1 MKGKYL
7 LTVVVLLAGICAGHT
22 QTAPVSLLQIDRPHV
37 LYVGI
42 DNPVSLYLPV
52 SNWDQVQVAISEGT
66 IRRDQ
71 DNHFIAR
78 VNQTGQVAIVVT
90 QGGNVIGQFALVAK
104 RIPDPLP
111 SLNGAS
117 LRKNTSLTAAE
128 FKETRGLGMMQ
139 DGLEVDGH
147 CRTVQFTLTR
157 IDSTGARSSVPNLGA
172 RYEEP
177 ARKLVAQAVAGDIF
191 LFSALEASCAG
202 DTANRSINNYVIL
215 IK

>member
-1 MKGKYL
+1 MRGKYF
-7 LTVVVLLAGICAGHT
+7 LTIVVLLAAFCSGHT
-22 QTAPVSLLQIDRPHV
+22 QTAPVSLLQMDRPNV
-37 LYVGI
+37 LYLGI
-42 DNPVSLYLPV
+42 DNPVTLHLPV
-52 SNWDQVQVAISEGT
+52 ANWDQVQVAISEGT
-66 IRRDQ
+66 IRREQ
-71 DNHFIAR
+71 DNHFVAR
-78 VNQTGQVAIVVT
+78 VNQIGQVAIVVT

-104 RIPDPLP
+104 RVPDPLP
-111 SLNGAS
+111 SLNGTS

-147 CRTVQFTLTR
+147 CRTVQYTITR
-157 IDSTGARSSVPNLGA
+157 IDATGARSSVPNLGA

-191 LFSALEASCAG
+191 LFSNLEANCAG
-202 DTANRSINNYVIL
+202 DTANRPINNYVIL